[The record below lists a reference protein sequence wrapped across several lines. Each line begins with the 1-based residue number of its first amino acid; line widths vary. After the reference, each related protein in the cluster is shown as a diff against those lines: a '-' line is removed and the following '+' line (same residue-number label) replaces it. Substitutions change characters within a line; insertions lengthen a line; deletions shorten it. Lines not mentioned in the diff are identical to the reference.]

1 MKNFLVYSTLF
12 VLLAAA
18 GCKPKTEKGEALKA
32 EMGVFEKDWAATKE
46 LINNWNI
53 EMEETLRERR
63 KDSTIAKTD
72 GGIAECGGIRI
83 RFLDAMK
90 EWYEEE
96 KSYGEWKKKV
106 EDGTLKPDSAIG
118 LLKKSKAVLEKF
130 NNLLPQ
136 WKEGL
141 KPCKPTAFNK
151 EYPTGIISTL
161 AIITEKI

>member
-1 MKNFLVYSTLF
+1 MKKILIYSILF
-12 VLLAAA
+12 VLLAAS

-46 LINNWNI
+46 MINNWNI

-63 KDSTIAKTD
+63 KDSVIIKTD
-72 GGIAECGGIRI
+72 AGIAECGGIRI

-90 EWYEEE
+90 EWYDEE
-96 KSYGEWKKKV
+96 KSYGEWKKQVNEGK
-106 EDGTLKPDSAIG
+106 LPADSAISK
-118 LLKKSKAVLEKF
+118 LKTSKAVLEKF
-130 NNLLPQ
+130 NNLLPV
-136 WKEGL
+136 WKEAL

-151 EYPTGIISTL
+151 EFPTGIIPTL

>member
-1 MKNFLVYSTLF
+1 MKKFLVYSILF
-12 VLLAAA
+12 VLLAVA

-46 LINNWNI
+46 MINNWQI

-63 KDSTIAKTD
+63 KDSTIARTD
-72 GGIAECGGIRI
+72 AGIAECGGIRV

-96 KSYGEWKKKV
+96 KSYGEWKKQV
-106 EDGTLKPDSAIG
+106 NEGTLKADSAISK
-118 LLKKSKAVLEKF
+118 LKKSKAVLEKF

-141 KPCKPTAFNK
+141 KPCKPTAYKNDF
-151 EYPTGIISTL
+151 PTGVVLDLTT
-161 AIITEKI
+161 AIAKI